1 MPEQTGRDDKKGDW
15 LKIEIFAPPAMIDA
29 LTNFLTEIG
38 AQGAFQESLEPQ
50 NGFPESAE
58 QEALTAF
65 LPLDVRREQRL
76 AALTT
81 YIDSLAEIFPEL
93 AKPTFRTEIIRD
105 PDWGE
110 AWKKYFKPLRVS
122 RNLVIK
128 PTWERFSP
136 SGRDIVIEIDP
147 GMAFGT
153 GQHASTRMCLDAI
166 EELFLK
172 GRAFDH
178 WHVLDV
184 GTGTGILGIAC
195 AKLDAERVLCVDI
208 DQKAIEIAHEN
219 VMINQVEDR
228 VEVAARDV
236 ATVSE
241 SFQLI
246 VANLT
251 AKILL
256 KLRPALMRLIA
267 PDGYI
272 VISGIIEQNRPDIE
286 SRFIDDSLALHRL
299 ITEKEW
305 VCYVLKKG
313 SARP

>member
-1 MPEQTGRDDKKGDW
+1 M
-15 LKIEIFAPPAMIDA
+15 
-29 LTNFLTEIG
+29 
-38 AQGAFQESLEPQ
+38 
-50 NGFPESAE
+50 
-58 QEALTAF
+58 
-65 LPLDVRREQRL
+65 
-76 AALTT
+76 TT

-93 AKPTFRTEIIRD
+93 EKPTFRTEVIHD

-128 PTWERFSP
+128 PTWERFAP
-136 SGRDIVIEIDP
+136 TGRDIVIEIDP

-166 EELFLK
+166 EEILLRDRTFEK
-172 GRAFDH
+172 

-184 GTGTGILGIAC
+184 GTGTGILGISC

-208 DQKAIEIAHEN
+208 DQKATEIAGEN
-219 VMINQVEDR
+219 VLINQVEDR
-228 VEVAARDV
+228 VEVANRDV

-241 SFQLI
+241 SFELI

-251 AKILL
+251 AKILI
-256 KLRPALMRLIA
+256 KLRPVLVRLIR
-267 PDGYI
+267 PGGYI

-286 SRFIDDSLALHRL
+286 ARFFGDSLALHRL

-313 SARP
+313 SGRP